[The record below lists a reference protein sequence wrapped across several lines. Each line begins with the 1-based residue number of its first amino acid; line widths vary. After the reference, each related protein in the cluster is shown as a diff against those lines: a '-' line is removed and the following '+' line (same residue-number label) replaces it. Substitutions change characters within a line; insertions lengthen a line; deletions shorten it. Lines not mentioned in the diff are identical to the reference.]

1 MSDQDVDRPT
11 PALPNREAN
20 EAAQLAWVSLQR
32 YTGWLGRDV
41 ASKRARAAVD
51 ALGLILEQRG
61 DPAVT
66 AAAITKVSRAVDGLE
81 AVDLQPLFH
90 NALHALRVALK
101 SQDGER

>member
-11 PALPNREAN
+11 PTDAD
-20 EAAQLAWVSLQR
+20 EAAQLAWAALQR

-51 ALGLILEQRG
+51 ALGLILGQRG
-61 DPAVT
+61 GPDAA

-90 NALHALRVALK
+90 KALHALRVALD
-101 SQDGER
+101 SRDGER